1 MVDSFPRLGSTQ
13 QERFTMKTPLL
24 LSAAVFAM
32 LTTGCD
38 SKKSDQPPVP
48 EATVTTNGGASIKAT
63 AEQVVADVKQTA
75 VAVGEQ
81 AKTAA
86 QTAVADV
93 KQVTTNV
100 VEKTK
105 EATATV
111 TTQAVQAVQA
121 AKTSA
126 SLALS
131 DAKQQANTA
140 TTNLTDAAQ
149 VLIDKAK
156 ALVTDKKYQEALSSL
171 AQLANVQLTPEQ
183 QKMVDDLKTTIQ
195 SALNSD
201 AAKAVEGLF
210 KK

>member
-1 MVDSFPRLGSTQ
+1 
-13 QERFTMKTPLL
+13 MKTPLL